1 MYEIKMY
8 NDDIHIVHMEHN
20 PIIAARLPLQVAQD
34 IFDPSYTIFSYN
46 VRNVEGKNDIVF
58 IRTKDIRECSV
69 LDVDDETLQKMRE
82 LLNEHP

>member
-8 NDDIHIVHMEHN
+8 NDDIHIVDLEHN
-20 PIIAARLPLQVAQD
+20 PLIASRLPLEVAQD
-34 IFDPSYTIFSYN
+34 IFDQSYTIFSYN

-82 LLNEHP
+82 LLNEHT

>member
-8 NDDIHIVHMEHN
+8 NDDIHIVDLEHN
-20 PIIAARLPLQVAQD
+20 PLIASRLPLEVAQD
-34 IFDPSYTIFSYN
+34 IFDQSYTIFSYN